1 MSKINPIMPQAKWQV
16 TVTTQQCDYVH
27 EYVTIMV
34 QRNWSCKCTWWTKYK
49 KAQASD
55 PNYKL
60 PKGIKEK
67 SAKCLGPDCQYVT
80 GYRNKLIKDEPAVL
94 N

>member
-1 MSKINPIMPQAKWQV
+1 MSDTNPKMPQAKWQV
-16 TVTTQQCDYVH
+16 TATTLQCDYMQ
-27 EYVTIMV
+27 EYVTIMI
-34 QRNWSCKCTWWTKYK
+34 QMDWSCKCTWWTKYK

-55 PNYKL
+55 PNHKF

-67 SAKCLGPDCQYVT
+67 SAKCMGPDCQYVT
-80 GYRNKLIKDEPAVL
+80 GYRDQLIKEESSVL